1 MENETIELTYERA
14 TLGRRIAAFLVDAF
28 LSLLTGAIFLLLT
41 FYLLSISPFMKSIY
55 QQRDDIQLNS
65 HLYLKDDSNKIIQL
79 KESISK
85 DTALTIKEKN
95 KKYDDALTYFFD
107 SNLFFNE
114 NEGNEIYKNL
124 KGNAKGD
131 DNNNLFN
138 NGGIEIYDDS
148 LHNDYYLSF
157 YEDSYQKALS
167 YMSWNNEY
175 RNLNRQLL
183 LIDTFSVLGT
193 LLFPFLIFSYVI
205 PLFNVRTRQTLGMM
219 ATKIALIDVNGLSV
233 KWWKFTLRFL
243 FFYVIELWGSLLSF
257 FIPFIVS
264 LTMAVLS
271 KAHQSL
277 SDYITNIYMV
287 SIDNKSIYK
296 DVFEYKL
303 AQQNTTKR
311 SFIQN
316 DIYTPED
323 KKKD

>member
-41 FYLLSISPFMKSIY
+41 FYLLSVSPFMKNIY

-65 HLYLKDDSNKIIQL
+65 HLYFKDDSNNIIQL

-107 SNLFFNE
+107 SDLFFNE

-138 NGGIEIYDDS
+138 NDGIEIYDDS

-233 KWWKFTLRFL
+233 KCWKFTLRFL

-277 SDYITNIYMV
+277 SDYITNTYMV

-323 KKKD
+323 KRKD

>member
-1 MENETIELTYERA
+1 
-14 TLGRRIAAFLVDAF
+14 
-28 LSLLTGAIFLLLT
+28 
-41 FYLLSISPFMKSIY
+41 
-55 QQRDDIQLNS
+55 
-65 HLYLKDDSNKIIQL
+65 
-79 KESISK
+79 
-85 DTALTIKEKN
+85 
-95 KKYDDALTYFFD
+95 
-107 SNLFFNE
+107 
-114 NEGNEIYKNL
+114 
-124 KGNAKGD
+124 
-131 DNNNLFN
+131 
-138 NGGIEIYDDS
+138 
-148 LHNDYYLSF
+148 
-157 YEDSYQKALS
+157 
-167 YMSWNNEY
+167 
-175 RNLNRQLL
+175 
-183 LIDTFSVLGT
+183 
-193 LLFPFLIFSYVI
+193 
-205 PLFNVRTRQTLGMM
+205 MM

-277 SDYITNIYMV
+277 SDYITNTYMV

>member
-41 FYLLSISPFMKSIY
+41 FYLLSVSPFMKNIY

-65 HLYLKDDSNKIIQL
+65 HLYLKDDSNHIIQL

-124 KGNAKGD
+124 KENAKGD

-138 NGGIEIYDDS
+138 NDGIEIYDDS
-148 LHNDYYLSF
+148 LHNDYYLNF

-193 LLFPFLIFSYVI
+193 LLFPFLIFNYVI

-243 FFYVIELWGSLLSF
+243 FFSVIELWGSLLSF

-277 SDYITNIYMV
+277 SDYITNTYMV

-303 AQQNTTKR
+303 AQQNTKR

>member
-1 MENETIELTYERA
+1 
-14 TLGRRIAAFLVDAF
+14 
-28 LSLLTGAIFLLLT
+28 
-41 FYLLSISPFMKSIY
+41 
-55 QQRDDIQLNS
+55 
-65 HLYLKDDSNKIIQL
+65 
-79 KESISK
+79 
-85 DTALTIKEKN
+85 
-95 KKYDDALTYFFD
+95 
-107 SNLFFNE
+107 
-114 NEGNEIYKNL
+114 
-124 KGNAKGD
+124 
-131 DNNNLFN
+131 
-138 NGGIEIYDDS
+138 
-148 LHNDYYLSF
+148 
-157 YEDSYQKALS
+157 
-167 YMSWNNEY
+167 MSWNNEY

-277 SDYITNIYMV
+277 SDYITNTYMV

-303 AQQNTTKR
+303 AQQNITKR

>member
-28 LSLLTGAIFLLLT
+28 LSLLTGALFLLLT
-41 FYLLSISPFMKSIY
+41 FYLLSVSPFMKSIY

-65 HLYLKDDSNKIIQL
+65 HLYIKDDSNNIIQL

-114 NEGNEIYKNL
+114 NEGNEIYKKL
-124 KGNAKGD
+124 KENAKGD

-138 NGGIEIYDDS
+138 NDGIEIYDDS

-157 YEDSYQKALS
+157 YEDSYQKAL
-167 YMSWNNEY
+167 
-175 RNLNRQLL
+175 
-183 LIDTFSVLGT
+183 T

-277 SDYITNIYMV
+277 SDYITNTYMV
-287 SIDNKSIYK
+287 SIDEKSIYK

-303 AQQNTTKR
+303 AQQNTIKR

>member
-28 LSLLTGAIFLLLT
+28 LSLLTSAIFLLLT
-41 FYLLSISPFMKSIY
+41 FYLLSVSPFMKSIY

-65 HLYLKDDSNKIIQL
+65 HLYLKDDSNNIIQL

-107 SNLFFNE
+107 SDLFFNE

-138 NGGIEIYDDS
+138 NDGIEIYDDS

-219 ATKIALIDVNGLSV
+219 ATKIALINVNGLSV
-233 KWWKFTLRFL
+233 KCWKFTLRFL

-277 SDYITNIYMV
+277 SDYITNTYMV